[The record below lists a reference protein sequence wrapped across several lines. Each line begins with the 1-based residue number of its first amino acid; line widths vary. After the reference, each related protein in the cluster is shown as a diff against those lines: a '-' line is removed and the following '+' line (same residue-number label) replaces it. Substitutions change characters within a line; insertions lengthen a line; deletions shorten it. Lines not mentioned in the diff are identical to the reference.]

1 MAKNDSMVPT
11 NDYIFKRIFGHIG
24 NEEITKG
31 LISAIINKEVQNV
44 KLDETPILEKDIR
57 DDKVGILDVRARID
71 GEVQCNIEMQIV
83 QSDNIER
90 RLMFYWSKLYS
101 GDIKEGEDYEKLNKT
116 IVILIADFELD
127 SIKEIEKYHTKWQIR
142 EEEYGKIVLTDVLE
156 IHIIE
161 LSKLMDR
168 LKNKGIDEKDK
179 VMLWSIF
186 IKNPEKI
193 GENAMSENE
202 DIKKAKEELDKIKQD
217 KRERYLAELRDK
229 HIRDTKAVEKY
240 GYKKGIEEGTKMAK
254 EEIKKAEEE
263 RKEAEEKIKKVEK
276 KQKTI
281 ILNMYNKKIDIDT
294 ICEVVELSK
303 EEVKK
308 IIELKEQ

>member
-1 MAKNDSMVPT
+1 MIYK
-11 NDYIFKRIFGHIG
+11 
-24 NEEITKG
+24 KG
-31 LISAIINKEVQNV
+31 QFS
-44 KLDETPILEKDIR
+44 LDKY
-57 DDKVGILDVRARID
+57 K
-71 GEVQCNIEMQIV
+71 
-83 QSDNIER
+83 

-116 IVILIADFELD
+116 IVILIADFELE

-142 EEEYGKIVLTDVLE
+142 EEEYGKIVLTSVLE

-179 VMLWSIF
+179 VMLWSLF

-193 GENAMSENE
+193 GESAMSENE
-202 DIKKAKEELDKIKQD
+202 DIRRAKEELDKIKQN

-240 GYKKGIEEGTKMAK
+240 GYKKGIETGINENKKSVVINMHK
-254 EEIKKAEEE
+254 E
-263 RKEAEEKIKKVEK
+263 
-276 KQKTI
+276 
-281 ILNMYNKKIDIDT
+281 KIDIDT
-294 ICEVVELSK
+294 ICKVVELSK
-303 EEVKK
+303 EEVEK
-308 IIELKEQ
+308 IIKELK